1 MSSLLVC
8 PQCRARYRLQRP
20 TRGRRVRCR
29 HCGHVWRDESGAADA
44 VAGALGPAASGW
56 SKLGSTILARADH
69 ASSMGHLVS
78 RVTRPARPAA
88 GELVGRTLGRYQLKA
103 VLGQGA
109 MGYVY
114 EAHDQELDRTVALKV
129 LPRRVETPEQPA
141 GLKMFI
147 QEAQIAARLQHPNIV
162 TIYEVGQQ
170 GGIYYFAMECVR
182 GVTLM
187 GLIEQKG
194 PLPANQACYVL
205 AHAARAL
212 AAGHAIGVVHRDV
225 KPGNIM
231 IDATGQVKITDFG
244 LADVAG
250 IESPPELEGRTR
262 GTPGWISPEV
272 ARGEAATAASDIYS
286 LGLTL
291 FFAMTAQR
299 LIQAETRSGMV
310 RLQRQAKSF
319 RRQQLP
325 EDWPPRLCDIT
336 IQCLHAD
343 PKDRYQSAETL
354 AADLLHALVP
364 DESDATVVLGSG
376 LIDGPRQVSP
386 LLSRIVLALL
396 VLVTVTFAAWW
407 WLQR

>member
-1 MSSLLVC
+1 
-8 PQCRARYRLQRP
+8 
-20 TRGRRVRCR
+20 
-29 HCGHVWRDESGAADA
+29 
-44 VAGALGPAASGW
+44 
-56 SKLGSTILARADH
+56 
-69 ASSMGHLVS
+69 
-78 RVTRPARPAA
+78 
-88 GELVGRTLGRYQLKA
+88 
-103 VLGQGA
+103 

-114 EAHDQELDRTVALKV
+114 EAHDKELDRTVALKV
-129 LPRRVETPEQPA
+129 LPRRVETPEQPV
-141 GLKMFI
+141 GLKMFL
-147 QEAQIAARLQHPNIV
+147 QEAQIAAKLQHPNIV
-162 TIYEVGQQ
+162 TIFEVGQQ

-182 GVTLM
+182 GITLM
-187 GLIEQKG
+187 SLIEQKG

-231 IDATGQVKITDFG
+231 IDATGHVKITDFG

-250 IESPPELEGRTR
+250 IESPPELEGRVL

-272 ARGEAATAASDIYS
+272 ARGEPATAASDIYS

-291 FFAMTAQR
+291 YTAMTAQR
-299 LIQAETRSGMV
+299 LIQAESRSGMV
-310 RLQRQAKSF
+310 RIQRQAKSV

-325 EDWPPRLCDIT
+325 EDWPPRLCDIA

-354 AADLLHALVP
+354 AADLLRALVP

-376 LIDGPRQVSP
+376 PIDGPRQVSP